1 MRRALPAAPFLLMS
15 CGAGELELVERA
27 DGRTVVKDCTV
38 EDIKT
43 PDDGIQLL
51 HRLVGRTNPARSS
64 RAHTIFSVVVT
75 QSHKSGTEEN
85 KVGTFYCCR
94 LGGCE
99 KVSASSSSD
108 QEQRQKEAPPPAPSC
123 SFCFCRSHSVIVT
136 RDAWRRTSLCS
147 GRWSPWATS

>member
-1 MRRALPAAPFLLMS
+1 ML
-15 CGAGELELVERA
+15 CGAGELDLVERA
-27 DGRTVVKDCTV
+27 DGRTVVKDCTQ

-51 HRLVGRTNPARSS
+51 QRLVGRTNPARSS

-99 KVSASSSSD
+99 KVSASSSD

-123 SFCFCRSHSVIVT
+123 FCFCRSHSLIVAF
-136 RDAWRRTSLCS
+136 DMWCRTSLCS
-147 GRWSPWATS
+147 GRWSLWATS

>member
-1 MRRALPAAPFLLMS
+1 MW

-99 KVSASSSSD
+99 KVSASSSD

-123 SFCFCRSHSVIVT
+123 ALLLLSFTLRDCGMC
-136 RDAWRRTSLCS
+136 DAWGRTSLCS